1 LEGTDFDSGGLS
13 DRRAVVELKCETE
26 FKERY
31 SRPTET
37 LQDWLFKPFD
47 PSVLSMAGRREVKC
61 AVLTVCDQQHVRDVY
76 PLVMLAR
83 FLPVDRYHSTEFYQV
98 SLNKPNWEGIALDKL
113 TTLCLVGRS
122 SMFRTCKLIEVL
134 PRDLR
139 FTLPGN
145 DEKWRGKPLTGSSIR
160 HYHHVQQNC
169 SGRKPLATQNTDG
182 HGEIERRTF
191 FLYVRRTQINHDL
204 LVRCSEA
211 IVANCGQDA
220 VSGFSHRC
228 IRQANN
234 DNLSVSACRDVYFDI
249 DEVRFDA
256 VNGSTARF
264 EKHGLWW
271 GSGAGRDLI

>member
-113 TTLCLVGRS
+113 TTLCLVGKP

-139 FTLPGN
+139 HPP
-145 DEKWRGKPLTGSSIR
+145 W
-160 HYHHVQQNC
+160 Q
-169 SGRKPLATQNTDG
+169 
-182 HGEIERRTF
+182 
-191 FLYVRRTQINHDL
+191 
-204 LVRCSEA
+204 
-211 IVANCGQDA
+211 
-220 VSGFSHRC
+220 
-228 IRQANN
+228 
-234 DNLSVSACRDVYFDI
+234 
-249 DEVRFDA
+249 
-256 VNGSTARF
+256 
-264 EKHGLWW
+264 
-271 GSGAGRDLI
+271 